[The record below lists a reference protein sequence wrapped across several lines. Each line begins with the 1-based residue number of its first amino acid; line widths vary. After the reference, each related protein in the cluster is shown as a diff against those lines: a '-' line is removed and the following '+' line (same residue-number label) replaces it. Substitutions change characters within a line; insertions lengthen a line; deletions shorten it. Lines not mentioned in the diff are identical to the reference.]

1 MNIGLETSLQ
11 QKASV
16 FYNFTLPTPNQCYS
30 FVQVHGQNT
39 KNCWNHWECSFKKL
53 WCFDLILLWTRCPVT
68 LLCWLQLYWLSS
80 DNSQALGSWK
90 FCTRRLEGWRCQKL
104 QVCPPNFY
112 TCKHFVSLCVR
123 AEARTWSGP
132 KRRVRGSEWSEQEL
146 YSDVVT
152 AIFTSAKARS
162 EARVNEHEWGILW
175 T

>member
-1 MNIGLETSLQ
+1 MDGHIDLYTWILDWKPVSNKKPVFSTISHYLHLTSVTVLFKFMVKT
-11 QKASV
+11 QKTAEII
-16 FYNFTLPTPNQCYS
+16 
-30 FVQVHGQNT
+30 
-39 KNCWNHWECSFKKL
+39 ECSFKKL

-132 KRRVRGSEWSEQEL
+132 KRRLRGSGWSEQEL
-146 YSDVVT
+146 
-152 AIFTSAKARS
+152 
-162 EARVNEHEWGILW
+162 
-175 T
+175 